1 MSLVYQ
7 NSIIHGSTK
16 IGTIKPD
23 ANGYRDVVLGAM
35 NVNNS
40 GGAYYPLEPFKNLLL
55 SGSSLMRRLAD
66 RALRSEYG
74 HPRRDN
80 MSPVQFL
87 ARVMDINEQCTCNH
101 ILRLELDEERV
112 LDKDTG
118 VKVAAIIGSITPSG
132 PYGQALEKQFE
143 NPEENVCYSIRSI
156 TNDTTNAQGQ
166 LTKIIKEVVTW
177 DYVNEPGI
185 IYAKKSYSPSLESAK
200 NEISEDPMD
209 YMIFN
214 EETILAA
221 KEYCNVIGVGNES
234 MNTMFDALLTK
245 GQIDTPYGTMYKK
258 TSSSRWSA

>member
-7 NSIIHGSTK
+7 NSIIQGSTK
-16 IGTIKPD
+16 VGTIKPD

-55 SGSSLMRRLAD
+55 SGSNLMRRLVD

-74 HPRRDN
+74 HPRREN

-87 ARVMDINEQCTCNH
+87 TRVLDIHEQSTCNH
-101 ILRLELDEERV
+101 ILRLELDEERI

-118 VKVAAIIGSITPSG
+118 VKVAAVIGSIKPSG
-132 PYGQALEKQFE
+132 PFGQALEEQFE

-156 TNDTTNAQGQ
+156 TNDFTDAQGR
-166 LTKIIKEVVTW
+166 LNKVIKEVVTW

-185 IYAKKSYSPSLESAK
+185 QYAKKSYSPSLESAK
-200 NEISEDPMD
+200 TEISDDPMD

-221 KEYCNVIGVGNES
+221 KEYSKVIGISTES
-234 MNTMFDALLTK
+234 MSSMFDALLTK

-258 TSSSRWSA
+258 TSSARWGR